1 MHFSLCILAG
11 KKPLRF
17 FPQSNPTA
25 KRAQMRRKY
34 WGLCTEIDPSVCVM
48 TYVRNSEQKQGK
60 PLPRWCSFQ
69 SLHCRESLRKKQW
82 GWLCIFIWVSYWF
95 DLRDSNHAILDLHQ
109 LAWVQD
115 LAPLLFLNSSY
126 FMMNKSQI
134 LQRLTTCINTLR
146 SPLTSSKLWLQNW
159 VLRCSILEA
168 SICFSGFK
176 HALSVPIPLIA
187 FLSIAVSPLIFTES
201 HDRCWAV
208 MKWYNSK
215 HTSGKSSSM
224 L

>member
-1 MHFSLCILAG
+1 MLETLSRSKESPCWDDAPFRAFTAG
-11 KKPLRF
+11 
-17 FPQSNPTA
+17 SHS
-25 KRAQMRRKY
+25 
-34 WGLCTEIDPSVCVM
+34 G
-48 TYVRNSEQKQGK
+48 
-60 PLPRWCSFQ
+60 
-69 SLHCRESLRKKQW
+69 KKQW

-168 SICFSGFK
+168 SICFLGFK
-176 HALSVPIPLIA
+176 HALSLPIPLIA
-187 FLSIAVSPLIFTES
+187 FLSIAISPLIFTES
-201 HDRCWAV
+201 HDRCWAA

-215 HTSGKSSSM
+215 YTSGKSSSM